1 MDNTKNAEQPEA
13 RRSLPVVGR
22 RVVTISVAG
31 VANNASTQC
40 NWITTAVCDDGSMWW
55 LRDND
60 AEWRELPPIPQP
72 PNAKLTALPDDQKK
86 PPTT

>member
-1 MDNTKNAEQPEA
+1 MMTSKELDKYRTPETGGVSA
-13 RRSLPVVGR
+13 DCLQRVVGR

-60 AEWRELPPIPQP
+60 AEWRELPTIPQP
-72 PNAKLTALPDDQKK
+72 PNNGGQS
-86 PPTT
+86 